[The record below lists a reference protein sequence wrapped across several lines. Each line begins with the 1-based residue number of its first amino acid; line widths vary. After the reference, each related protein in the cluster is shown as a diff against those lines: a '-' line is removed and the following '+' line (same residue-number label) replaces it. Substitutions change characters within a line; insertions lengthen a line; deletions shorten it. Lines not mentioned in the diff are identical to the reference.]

1 MSQRKKKCTHLVVY
15 RVVLKRPKAC
25 PCLAFGLLI
34 LVLDF
39 CFLSQSPQVCSEVL
53 VGLRGFIQSPRP
65 IQQGPALNV
74 GFSVTA
80 FHESISA

>member
-1 MSQRKKKCTHLVVY
+1 MKLEFLGSAIIIESISFNTCLHIHQVYLFGALVNI
-15 RVVLKRPKAC
+15 
-25 PCLAFGLLI
+25 CLL
-34 LVLDF
+34 
-39 CFLSQSPQVCSEVL
+39 QSPQVCSEVL